1 MQACQQRRKCLHCS
15 PVPSSREAL
24 RVEDSTAYRWA
35 RVGIVDS
42 VRVGGTV
49 RIPSSELARVA
60 GSALTDEP
68 KEPT

>member
-1 MQACQQRRKCLHCS
+1 MPATQKMPALLTCPEFAQ
-15 PVPSSREAL
+15 AL